1 MNYQSYYPYRKA
13 MPLSKQINFQQ
24 VSTYILLVTQI
35 RYKNK
40 KKLFFQDIY
49 CFKYWELYK
58 IFALYLLTYINCI
71 L

>member
-40 KKLFFQDIY
+40 KNY
-49 CFKYWELYK
+49 SSK
-58 IFALYLLTYINCI
+58 IFIVLSTGNCI
-71 L
+71 KSLPYTY